1 VKDHAKNSTE
11 KFHGRGEAA
20 ALKAIVW
27 IAGILTMAILIFLV
41 LYILINGLPHIK
53 PSLFSIHYNSQN
65 VSLFPAMINT
75 LTMVG
80 LSLLF
85 AGPIGIFS
93 AVYLA
98 EYAKRGS
105 KFVAFIRLTSE
116 TLTGIPSI
124 IFGIFGMLMFVDA
137 LHMGY
142 SLLAG
147 ALTLALMILPV
158 IMRATEEALH
168 AVPDS
173 YREGSFG
180 LGAGKLR
187 TIFKVV
193 LPSAAPGILAGVILG
208 IGRVVGETAA
218 LIYTAGT
225 VAQIPKNIM
234 GSGRTLAVHMYS
246 LWTEGM
252 NVDQSYATAVIL
264 LVVVIILNFISDA
277 IAKRVNKVNE

>member
-1 VKDHAKNSTE
+1 MKDHTKNSTE
-11 KFHGRGEAA
+11 KLHGRGEAA

-27 IAGILTMAILIFLV
+27 IAGIATMAILIFLV

-187 TIFKVV
+187 TIFRIV
-193 LPSAAPGILAGVILG
+193 LPAAAPGILAGVILG

-225 VAQIPKNIM
+225 VAQIPKNVM

>member
-1 VKDHAKNSTE
+1 VKDYTKNSTE
-11 KFHGRGEAA
+11 KLHGRGEAA

-27 IAGILTMAILIFLV
+27 IAGIATMAILIFLV

>member
-1 VKDHAKNSTE
+1 VKDNEKISTE
-11 KFHGRGEAA
+11 KLHGRGEAA

-27 IAGILTMAILIFLV
+27 IAGIATMAILIFLV

>member
-1 VKDHAKNSTE
+1 MKDHAKNSTE

-187 TIFKVV
+187 TIFRIV
-193 LPSAAPGILAGVILG
+193 LPAAAPGILAGVILG